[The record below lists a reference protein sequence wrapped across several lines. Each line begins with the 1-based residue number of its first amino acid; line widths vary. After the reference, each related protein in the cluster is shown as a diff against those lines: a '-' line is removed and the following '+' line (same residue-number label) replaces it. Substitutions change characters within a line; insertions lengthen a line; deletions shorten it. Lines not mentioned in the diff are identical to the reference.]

1 MTLNFCKTYGWLLLV
16 GLLSSPQHLFGQND
30 GGGTDTTQTS
40 GSISLPEP
48 SNFQREIIYDPIS
61 GNYLVYKRIGDL
73 LLPIPEVWTTDQ
85 YRQWMYDQAENDY
98 FNAKS
103 SAFNASGDDPRD
115 NAGLIPQIQ
124 TGNEALGQVFGS
136 DLVEIR
142 PQGMAEIRFGGKYQ
156 YVENPGI
163 PVRNQKTFAFD
174 FGQRIQ
180 MNVKGKIGDRLE
192 LGINYDTEATFAF
205 DNKMKL
211 DFEGEE
217 DDIVKRL
224 EMGNINLPLNS
235 SLITGAQSLF
245 GLKGQFQFG
254 NTMVTTVFSEQRS
267 QSESINV
274 QGGGTTTEFMIQ
286 GDQYEA
292 NRHYFLSQ
300 FFRDHYEEYLENMPL
315 ITSPVQ
321 ITKVEVWVTNE
332 RSSTENLRN
341 IVAFMDLG
349 ADKRYAYRND
359 TLNLPGIS
367 IFPGSNTN
375 IEGFPNNA
383 NNQLDPLALGNNI
396 PGVRDIALANQDLS
410 SAGFLEAK
418 EYVELANA
426 RKLEPNQYNV
436 HPQLGYLTLNQSL
449 NQDEVL
455 AVAFQYTAAGRT
467 YQVGE
472 FSNDGVTPP
481 KTLILKLLKSTVL
494 DVRMPTWDLM
504 MKNIYALNA
513 YQLDREDFYMDIL
526 YMNDE
531 TGVPIPFLPDGNLSD
546 TLLIGVMELDKL
558 NTNNDPYP
566 DGIFDFVQGVTIDK
580 QRGKVIFPV
589 VEPFGSNL
597 ERKLDTEQARNKYVY
612 SALYDSTRFRA
623 QEQTQKNKFILRGQ
637 YKSASGSE
645 ISLGAFNIPQGS
657 VTVTAGGRTLV
668 ENQDYTVDYS
678 LGRVRIINEGV
689 LNSGSPIKVGFE
701 NNTMFNV
708 QTKTFYGT
716 TIDHKVNDKLNIGG
730 TWLHLTE
737 RPLTQKVNIGD
748 EPISNT
754 IWGMNTNYNSEA
766 PYLTRFVDA
775 LPFIETKEKSQLQFR
790 GEFAH
795 LIPGSP
801 RGIRI
806 TGAETT
812 YLDDFESSQT
822 TIDLRSLNAWNLAST
837 PGKQADLFPESE
849 LNNDLSYGYNRA
861 KLAWYIIDPSL
872 YTGGSSV
879 PDNIRND
886 PEITSDQRMREVLVK
901 EVFPNYSL
909 STNEA
914 RNLAMFDLA
923 YYPNERGP
931 YNYEVEGQSGIS
943 AGMDA
948 NGFLNDP
955 ASRWGG
961 IMRPLQINNFEEQ
974 NIEFIQFWVM
984 DPFYDNPNAP
994 DGGDIYFNL
1003 GSVSEDI
1010 LKDGRQ
1016 SFENGIP
1023 ADGDKSGMDSTQWG
1037 LLSEIQPI
1045 TEFFD
1050 NASGAREAQDVG
1062 FDALDD
1068 SEERA
1073 WAPIGTGN
1081 YLQRIADVY
1090 GTTSNAY
1097 VRAYPD
1103 PSADNFVFYRGDSLD
1118 NAEADIMKRYKNF
1131 NGVQGNSA
1139 TETINGAPASATNVP
1154 DKEDANRDQTLSKTE
1169 SYFQYRISM
1178 RPEDLEVGKNN
1189 VADIF
1194 ETQSHDLPNGMSR
1207 PTRWIQFKIPVFQP
1221 EKKVGGIQDFRSIRF
1236 LRMFL
1241 TEFEDPLVMRFAK
1254 LELVRGEWRRFPFNL
1269 DDVRENVP
1277 VDEDDETNFN
1287 VNAVNLEEN
1296 GGRVPIPYVLP
1307 PDIERQLVYGGTQI
1321 IQQNEQ
1327 SMSLEICG
1335 LEDGDARAVFR
1346 NFNFDMRMYKRLR
1359 MFVHAEAA
1367 GDFEDLNDGDLSIFV
1382 RLGSD
1387 YNGNFY
1393 EYEVPLKVTP
1403 WGELLP
1409 EDIWPQDNNIDVSF
1423 EDLKTL
1429 KLTRNT
1435 AMETDPTLSLSNK
1448 YTVTTPDGK
1457 RLSVVG
1463 SPNLGNIR
1471 TLLIG
1476 VRNPKK
1482 RTATDGDD
1490 GLAKCA
1496 EIWVNELRL
1505 SDFDN
1510 RGGWAATATASAKLA
1525 DFANVNLTGMYS
1537 TIGFGSIDQTV
1548 NERNKFSERSYGVQT
1563 NVNLD
1568 KVLPQEAGV
1577 KVPMFFSFS
1586 ESFKSPQFNPL
1597 DPDIEFKSALA
1608 NVSSQED
1615 RDSIRF
1621 AGQEYNMRKS
1631 LNFTNVRKEKGSGG
1645 GAAPGP
1651 RGPGP
1656 QVMGGPKGLG
1666 GKEEGPAGGKE
1677 GGLKIN
1683 WANSPFAIS
1692 NFNTS
1697 YAYTE
1702 SEKRTINIVQDQRFM
1717 HLASLNYSYQTRPQ
1731 NIAPFKNLVKNKQLG
1746 LIRDFNFYYLPS
1758 KVSMRTELRRQV
1770 NLLQMRNTFDP
1781 SIKLPVTY
1789 NKELTTK
1796 RMYDIAYDLSK
1807 GIKLDY
1813 NATAQSRVDEL
1824 PGNPKTQANRDT
1836 IAAGLASLGRPT
1848 QFHQTLNLNW
1858 QIPLNKLPFMDFTS
1872 TSLRYTANYDW
1883 TSNSTAALNPTS
1895 SPELYYGNRIQNSN
1909 SIQFNGNAN
1918 FVNFYNQVPFL
1929 RKANQGARPTPQS
1942 RRRGAPPKR
1951 AAPGK
1956 EGKGKDGEEEEKEKK
1971 DSKILLGT
1979 ARVAMMVRS
1988 ASLTYSQTNG
1998 TLLPGIVTNPVSFG
2012 MDPSSLFA
2020 PGVDFVFGAQSA
2032 VAERAAENNWL
2043 TKNPKQPNQFQKT
2056 FSENLNF
2063 RAVVEPWQD
2072 IRLQITAT
2080 RVAGLNSS
2088 SIYRFHDPLQ
2098 DTTLGLSEGYY
2109 HFNPMDMGNYSVS
2122 FLSIGSAFEP
2132 LDSSSYSQVYETFL
2146 NHRNVVSERLAIARQ
2161 QTDPAYVPSFIS
2173 GAQDTT
2179 GTREGYDGY
2188 SYNSAD
2194 VLIPAFLAAYSGRDP
2209 NTVEI
2214 NGRPKMPMPNWTLNF
2229 NGLMNIPWFK
2239 KNFQSFTLTHTYKS
2253 LYTMNSYQSNMLLQ
2267 QRIQNGEPPN
2277 NIRNTNGDF
2286 LPDYQISQISIAENF
2301 GPFVGINM
2309 RMKNQASLRLD
2320 IKRNRQLNLSLVN
2333 NQMTDTKGY
2342 EFVLGTGYIIK
2353 DVSFN
2358 VVTDGRPQKITSNLD
2373 LKLDFS
2379 LRDNQTVIRRIQEG
2393 LDQVTAGQRIWSLK
2407 ASADY
2412 MLSSK
2417 LTARLY
2423 YDQTVS
2429 KFKTSN
2435 AFPTLNTNAGI
2446 AFRFNL
2452 GQ

>member
-1 MTLNFCKTYGWLLLV
+1 MPRNWKKYISRTVLALLFIPVMSYGQE
-16 GLLSSPQHLFGQND
+16 SS
-30 GGGTDTTQTS
+30 DTTGT
-40 GSISLPEP
+40 GGVTVSLPEP
-48 SNFQREIIYDPIS
+48 ANYAKEIIYDPTT
-61 GNYLVYKRIGDL
+61 GNYLVYKKIGDIR
-73 LLPIPEVWTTDQ
+73 LPIPEVWTVDQ
-85 YRQWMYDQAENDY
+85 YRQYMYDMAEQDY
-98 FNAKS
+98 MADKAALYNPT
-103 SAFNASGDDPRD
+103 GDNPRD
-115 NAGLIPQIQ
+115 GEGLVPQIQ
-124 TGNEALGQVFGS
+124 TGNEALGKVFGS

-142 PQGMAEIRFGGKYQ
+142 PQGMAEIRFGGRYQ

-192 LGINYDTEATFAF
+192 LGVNYDTEASFAF
-205 DNKMKL
+205 DNQMKL

-217 DDIVKRL
+217 DDIIKRL
-224 EMGNINLPLNS
+224 EMGNINMPLNS

-254 NTMVTTVFSEQRS
+254 NTTVTTVFSEQRS
-267 QSESINV
+267 QSQSINV
-274 QGGGTTTEFMIQ
+274 QGGGTTTEFYIQ

-292 NRHYFLSQ
+292 NRHYFLAQ
-300 FFRDHYEEYLENMPL
+300 FFREHYEEYLENMPL
-315 ITSPVQ
+315 VTSPVQ

-332 RSSTENLRN
+332 RSSTQNLRN

-349 ADKRYAYRND
+349 SDAKYAYRDPNS
-359 TLNLPGIS
+359 TLPGVS
-367 IFPGSNTN
+367 IFPGSNVN
-375 IEGFPNNA
+375 IEGYPNNA
-383 NNQLDPLALGNNI
+383 NNQLDPLALEANI
-396 PGVRDIALANQDLS
+396 PGVRDIATANQDLS
-410 SAGFLEAK
+410 TSGFLEAR

-426 RKLEPNQYNV
+426 RKLEQNQYKF
-436 HPQLGYLTLNQSL
+436 HPQLGYITLNQAL

-455 AVAFQYTAAGRT
+455 AVAFQYTAGGRT

-513 YQLDREDFYMDIL
+513 FQLDREDFYMDVL

-546 TLLIGVMELDKL
+546 TLLVGVMELDRL
-558 NTNNDPYP
+558 NNNNDPFP
-566 DGIFDFVQGVTIDK
+566 DGIFDFVPGVTIDQ
-580 QRGKVIFPV
+580 QRGRIIFPV
-589 VEPFGSNL
+589 IEPFGSNL
-597 ERKLDTEQARNKYVY
+597 EEKLDTEQARNKYVY
-612 SALYDSTRFRA
+612 NALYDSTRFRA

-645 ISLGAFNIPQGS
+645 ISLGAFNIPRGS
-657 VTVTAGGRTLV
+657 VTVTAGGRTLT

-689 LNSGSPIKVGFE
+689 MNSGSPIKVNFE
-701 NNTMFNV
+701 NNTLFNV

-716 TIDHKVNDKLNIGG
+716 NIDHKVNDHLNVGG

-754 IWGMNTNYNSEA
+754 IWGMNTNYSNEA
-766 PYLTRFVDA
+766 PYLTRLMDA

-806 TGAETT
+806 TGSETT

-837 PGKQADLFPESE
+837 PGNQDDLFPESA
-849 LNNDLSYGYNRA
+849 LNNDLAYGYNRA

-872 YTGGSSV
+872 YTGGSAV

-909 STNEA
+909 AQNEA

-923 YYPNERGP
+923 YYPSEPGP
-931 YNYEVEGQSGIS
+931 YNFDVEGEPGIS
-943 AGMDA
+943 AGLTADGSLA
-948 NGFLNDP
+948 DP
-955 ASRWGG
+955 SSRWAG

-984 DPFYDNPNAP
+984 DPFYENDNAP
-994 DGGDIYFNL
+994 DGGDLYFNL

-1023 ADGDKSGMDSTQWG
+1023 ANGDKSQMDSTRWG
-1037 LLSEIQPI
+1037 YLSEIQPI

-1050 NASGAREAQDVG
+1050 NAAGARDAQDVG
-1062 FDALDD
+1062 FDALLD
-1068 SEERA
+1068 SEERT
-1073 WAPIGTGN
+1073 WAPSGSSS
-1081 YLQRIADVY
+1081 YLNRI
-1090 GTTSNAY
+1090 SNAY
-1097 VRAYPD
+1097 GTGSVAYQSAYPD
-1103 PSADNFVFYRGDSLD
+1103 PSRDNFHFYRSDSLD
-1118 NAEADIMKRYKNF
+1118 AESADIMERYKAF
-1131 NGVQGNSA
+1131 NGTQGNSA
-1139 TETINGAPASATNVP
+1139 TLTVNGAPASATNVP

-1169 SYFQYRISM
+1169 SYFQYRVSM
-1178 RPEDLEVGKNN
+1178 RPEDLVVGQNYIT
-1189 VADIF
+1189 DIY
-1194 ETQSHDLPNGMSR
+1194 ETNSHDLPNGLSR
-1207 PTRWIQFKIPVFQP
+1207 PTRWVQFKIPVFEP
-1221 EKKVGGIQDFRSIRF
+1221 EKKVGGITDFRSIRF
-1236 LRMFL
+1236 LRMFVRD
-1241 TEFEDPLVMRFAK
+1241 FEDPIVMRFARF
-1254 LELVRGEWRRFPFNL
+1254 ELVRGEWRRFPFSL
-1269 DDVRENVP
+1269 DDIRDNVP
-1277 VDEDDETNFN
+1277 IDEDDETSFN

-1296 GGRVPIPYVLP
+1296 GGRTPIPYVLP

-1327 SMSLEICG
+1327 SMSLEICDIQ
-1335 LEDGDARAVFR
+1335 DGDARAVFR

-1367 GDFEDLNDGDLSIFV
+1367 GEIEDLNDGDLSIFV

-1387 YNGNFY
+1387 YNGNYY

-1403 WGELLP
+1403 WGALLP
-1409 EDIWPQDNNIDVSF
+1409 EDIWPNDNNIDVVF

-1429 KLTRNT
+1429 KLTRNA
-1435 AMETDPTLSLSNK
+1435 AMESDPTLSLVNK
-1448 YTVTTPDGK
+1448 YTVTTPEGHK
-1457 RLSVVG
+1457 LSVVG
-1463 SPNLGNIR
+1463 APNLGNIR
-1471 TLLIG
+1471 TLLVG

-1482 RTATDGDD
+1482 RTASDGDD

-1525 DFANVNLTGMYS
+1525 DVANVNLTGTMS

-1548 NERNKFSERSYGVQT
+1548 NERNKFAERSYGVQT

-1568 KVLPQEAGV
+1568 KFLPQEAGI
-1577 KVPMFFSFS
+1577 KFPMFFSFN
-1586 ESFKSPQFNPL
+1586 ESFKNPQFNPL
-1597 DPDIEFKSALA
+1597 DPDINFKESLA
-1608 NVSSQED
+1608 AVDTQEE
-1615 RDSIRF
+1615 RDSLRF
-1621 AGQEYNMRKS
+1621 AGQEYQMRKS
-1631 LNFTNVRKEKGSGG
+1631 INFTNVRKEKSAGGPRPAAPKSPPKGG
-1645 GAAPGP
+1645 G
-1651 RGPGP
+1651 
-1656 QVMGGPKGLG
+1656 K
-1666 GKEEGPAGGKE
+1666 KE
-1677 GGLKIN
+1677 GGPTKAKGIN

-1697 YAYTE
+1697 YAFTE
-1702 SEKRTINIVQDQRFM
+1702 SDRRNINIVQDHRIM
-1717 HLASLNYSYQTRPQ
+1717 HTASVNYNYQTRPK
-1731 NIAPFKNLVKNKQLG
+1731 NIAPFKNKIQSKQLA

-1758 KVSMRTELRRQV
+1758 KVSMRTELRRQ
-1770 NLLQMRNTFDP
+1770 LATMQMRNTFDP
-1781 SIKLPVTY
+1781 SIALPVTY
-1789 NKELTTK
+1789 NKALTSK
-1796 RMYDIAYDLSK
+1796 RMYDVAYDLSK
-1807 GIKLDY
+1807 GLKLDY
-1813 NATAQSRVDEL
+1813 NATAQSRVDEM
-1824 PGNPKTQANRDT
+1824 PGDPKTQANRDT
-1836 IAAGLASLGRPT
+1836 IIAGLSSLGRPT
-1848 QFHQTLNLNW
+1848 QFHQTLNVNW
-1858 QIPLNKLPFMDFTS
+1858 QIPVSKLPFMDWTS
-1872 TSLRYTANYDW
+1872 ASVRYSGNYDW
-1883 TSNSTAALNPTS
+1883 QTNSTAALNPKAK
-1895 SPELYYGNRIQNSN
+1895 PELYFGNRAQNSN
-1909 SIQFNGNAN
+1909 NIQFSANAN
-1918 FVNFYNQVPFL
+1918 FINFYNQVPFL
-1929 RKANQGARPTPQS
+1929 RKANQGGRPQPVA
-1942 RRRGAPPKR
+1942 RRGAPQRRGAPK
-1951 AAPGK
+1951 K
-1956 EGKGKDGEEEEKEKK
+1956 EGKEEEKEKEKK
-1971 DSKILLGT
+1971 DSKILLGA
-1979 ARVAMMVRS
+1979 ARIAMMVRS
-1988 ASLTYSQTNG
+1988 ASLTYAQTNG
-1998 TLLPGIVTNPVSFG
+1998 TLLPGLITNPTYFG
-2012 MDPSSLFA
+2012 MDPSALMS
-2020 PGVDFVFGAQSA
+2020 PGLDFVFGRQSDIKA
-2032 VAERAAENNWL
+2032 LAAANGWL
-2043 TKNPKQPNQFQKT
+2043 TENTKQPNQFQKT
-2056 FSENLNF
+2056 FTENLNF
-2063 RAVVEPWQD
+2063 RATVEPWQD
-2072 IRLQITAT
+2072 FRIQITASK
-2080 RVAGLNSS
+2080 VAGLNSS
-2088 SIYRFHDPLQ
+2088 SIFRYHDPLI
-2098 DTTLGLSEGYY
+2098 DTTLGLPAGFYN
-2109 HFNPMDMGNYSVS
+2109 FNPMDNGNYSIS

-2132 LDSSSYSQVYETFL
+2132 IDSSNSPVYDLFLANRNTISQ
-2146 NHRNVVSERLAIARQ
+2146 RLRDNKAAN
-2161 QTDPAYVPSFIS
+2161 DPTYVGNFITAADDS
-2173 GAQDTT
+2173 T

-2188 SYNSAD
+2188 SYNSAE
-2194 VLIPAFLAAYSGRDP
+2194 VLVPAFLAAYGGMDP
-2209 NTVEI
+2209 SEVVM
-2214 NGRPKMPMPNWTLNF
+2214 NGRPDLPMPNWNVNF
-2229 NGLMNIPWFK
+2229 NGLMKIPWFK
-2239 KNFQSFTLTHTYKS
+2239 KNFQTFTLTHTYKS
-2253 LYTMNSYQSNMLLQ
+2253 MYTMNSYQSNMLLQ

-2286 LPDYQISQISIAENF
+2286 LPLEQISQVSIAENF
-2301 GPFVGINM
+2301 GPFVGLNM
-2309 RMKNQASLRLD
+2309 RLKNQASLRLD

-2333 NQMTDTKGY
+2333 NQLSDTRGM
-2342 EFVLGTGYIIK
+2342 EVVVGTGYIIK

-2358 VVTDGRPQKITSNLD
+2358 IVSDGRPQKITSNLD

-2393 LDQVTAGQRIWSLK
+2393 VDQVTAGQRIWSVK

-2452 GQ
+2452 AQ

>member
-1 MTLNFCKTYGWLLLV
+1 MLKSTSKYVIVLIAALV
-16 GLLSSPQHLFGQND
+16 LFSSSVFAQDASDQD
-30 GGGTDTTQTS
+30 TSSTGGTLTFPD
-40 GSISLPEP
+40 P
-48 SNFQREIIYDPIS
+48 SNYSLEVIFDPIS
-61 GNYLVYKRIGDL
+61 GNYLVYKKIGDV

-85 YRQWMYDQAENDY
+85 YRQYMYDQAESDY
-98 FNAKS
+98 FGSKS
-103 SAFNASGDDPRD
+103 ALLNASGDNPRD
-115 NAGLIPQIQ
+115 DAGLVPQLQ
-124 TGNEALGQVFGS
+124 TGNEALGRVFGS

-142 PQGMAEIRFGGKYQ
+142 PQGMAEIRFGGRYQ

-180 MNVKGKIGDRLE
+180 MNVKGTIGDRLD
-192 LGINYDTEATFAF
+192 LGINYDTEASFAF
-205 DNKMKL
+205 DNQMKL
-211 DFEGEE
+211 DFDGEE

-224 EMGNINLPLNS
+224 EMGNINMPVNS

-267 QSESINV
+267 QSQSINV
-274 QGGGTTTEFMIQ
+274 QGGGTTTEFRIQ

-300 FFRDHYEEYLENMPL
+300 FFRDHYAEYLENLPL

-321 ITKVEVWVTNE
+321 ISKVEVWVTNE
-332 RSSTENLRN
+332 RSATQNLRN

-349 ADKRYAYRND
+349 ADEEYAYRNS
-359 TLNLPGIS
+359 TASLSGTP
-367 IFPGSNTN
+367 IFPGSNSN
-375 IEGFPNNA
+375 IAGFPNNA
-383 NNQLDPLALGNNI
+383 NNQLDPLALALSI
-396 PGVRDIALANQDLS
+396 PGVRDISTANQDLS
-410 SAGFLEAK
+410 TSGFLEAR

-426 RKLEPNQYNV
+426 RKLEQNQFSV
-436 HPQLGYLTLNQSL
+436 HPQLGYITLNQSL

-455 AVAFQYTAAGRT
+455 AVAFQYTAGRRT

-504 MKNIYALNA
+504 MKNIYSLNA
-513 YQLDREDFYMDIL
+513 FQLDKEDFYLDIL

-546 TLLIGVMELDKL
+546 TLLIGVMELDRL
-558 NTNNDPYP
+558 NNNNDPYP

-580 QRGKVIFPV
+580 QRGRIMFPV
-589 VEPFGSNL
+589 VEPFGANL
-597 ERKLDTEQARNKYVY
+597 YDKLDTEKTREKYVY
-612 SALYDSTRFRA
+612 QALYDSTRFRA
-623 QEQTQKNKFILRGQ
+623 QEQTQLNKYILRGQ

-645 ISLGAFNIPQGS
+645 ISLGAFNIPKGS
-657 VTVTAGGRTLV
+657 VSVTAGGRTLV

-689 LNSGSPIKVGFE
+689 MSAGSPIKVNFE
-701 NNTMFNV
+701 NNTLFNV

-716 TIDHKVNDKLNIGG
+716 TIDHKVNDNLNIGG

-754 IWGMNTNYNSEA
+754 IWGMNTNYNAEA
-766 PYLTRFVDA
+766 PYLTRLMDA
-775 LPFIETKEKSQLQFR
+775 LPFVETKEKSQLQFK
-790 GEFAH
+790 GEFAN

-801 RGIRI
+801 KGIKI

-822 TIDLRSLNAWNLAST
+822 TIDLRSLNSWNLAST
-837 PGKQADLFPESE
+837 PGNQASMFPEST
-849 LNNDLSYGYNRA
+849 LNNDLAYGYNRA
-861 KLAWYIIDPSL
+861 KLAWYIVDPSL
-872 YTGGSSV
+872 FTGGSSV

-886 PEITSDQRMREVLVK
+886 PEITSDQRMREVLIK

-909 STNEA
+909 QQNEA

-931 YNYEVEGQSGIS
+931 YNFDVEGEPGIS
-943 AGMDA
+943 SGMNA
-948 NGFLNDP
+948 NGLLEDP
-955 ASRWGG
+955 GSRWAG

-984 DPFYDNPNAP
+984 DPFYDNPDAP
-994 DGGDIYFNL
+994 DGGDVYFNL
-1003 GSVSEDI
+1003 GSVSEDV

-1023 ADGDKSGMDSTQWG
+1023 ATGDKSTMDTTSWG
-1037 LLSEIQPI
+1037 YLSEIQPI

-1050 NASGAREAQDVG
+1050 NASGAREYQDVG
-1062 FDALDD
+1062 FDALNDY
-1068 SEERA
+1068 EERVWNPSGGA
-1073 WAPIGTGN
+1073 N
-1081 YLQRIADVY
+1081 YLTRISSAL
-1090 GTTSNAY
+1090 GSGSNAY
-1097 VRAYPD
+1097 QNVFND
-1103 PSADNFVFYRGDSLD
+1103 PSGDNFVFYRGDSLD
-1118 NAEADIMKRYKNF
+1118 NQGADIMERYKNF
-1131 NGVQGNSA
+1131 NGIQGNSS
-1139 TETINGAPASATNVP
+1139 TITINGSPASATNIP

-1169 SYFQYRISM
+1169 SYFQYRVSM
-1178 RPEDLEVGKNN
+1178 RPEDLEVGRNF
-1189 VADIF
+1189 VTDIY

-1207 PTRWIQFKIPVFQP
+1207 PTRWIQFKIPVFEPQ
-1221 EKKVGGIQDFRSIRF
+1221 KKVGGITDFRSIRF

-1241 TEFEDPLVMRFAK
+1241 TEFDDPIVMRFAR
-1254 LELVRGEWRRFPFNL
+1254 LELVRGEWRRFPFSL
-1269 DDVRENVP
+1269 DDLRENVP
-1277 VDEDDETNFN
+1277 IDENDNTSFN

-1296 GGRVPIPYVLP
+1296 GGKTPIPYVLP
-1307 PDIERQLVYGGTQI
+1307 PDIQRQLVYGGTQI
-1321 IQQNEQ
+1321 VQQNEQ

-1335 LEDGDARAVFR
+1335 LRDGDARAVFR

-1359 MFVHAEAA
+1359 MFVHAEAS
-1367 GDFEDLNDGDLSIFV
+1367 GDFEDLEDGDLSIFV

-1387 YNGNFY
+1387 YNGNYY

-1409 EDIWPQDNNIDVSF
+1409 EDIWPEDNNIDVAF

-1429 KLTRNT
+1429 KLTRNA
-1435 AMETDPTLSLSNK
+1435 AMETDPTLSLVNK
-1448 YTVTTPDGK
+1448 YTITTPEGR

-1471 TLLIG
+1471 TLLVG

-1482 RTATDGDD
+1482 RSAVDNDD
-1490 GLAKCA
+1490 GQAKCA

-1510 RGGWAATATASAKLA
+1510 TGGWAATATASAKLA
-1525 DFANVNLTGMYS
+1525 DVANVNLTGMLS

-1548 NERNKFSERSYGVQT
+1548 NERNKYSERSYGIQS
-1563 NVNLD
+1563 NINLD
-1568 KVLPQEAGV
+1568 KLLPQEAGI
-1577 KVPMFFSFS
+1577 KFPMFFSFN

-1597 DPDIEFKSALA
+1597 DPDIEFKQALLA
-1608 NVSSQED
+1608 ADTDKE
-1615 RDSIRF
+1615 RDSLRY
-1621 AGQEYNMRKS
+1621 AGQEYLKLKS
-1631 LNFTNVRKEKGSGG
+1631 INFTNVRKEKST
-1645 GAAPGP
+1645 GARGAPRMP
-1651 RGPGP
+1651 NEPP
-1656 QVMGGPKGLG
+1656 NPKSEGASAKKPT
-1666 GKEEGPAGGKE
+1666 KERSFDWG
-1677 GGLKIN
+1677 
-1683 WANSPFAIS
+1683 NSPLAIS

-1697 YAYTE
+1697 YAFTE
-1702 SEKRTINIVQDQRFM
+1702 SDRRNINIVQDHRVM
-1717 HLASLNYSYQTRPQ
+1717 HTASINYSYQTKPQ
-1731 NIAPFKNLVKNKQLG
+1731 NIAPFKNKIKSKQLS

-1758 KVSMRTELRRQV
+1758 KVSMRTELKRQ
-1770 NLLQMRNTFDP
+1770 LSTMQMRNTFDP
-1781 SIKLPVTY
+1781 AIALPLTF
-1789 NKELTTK
+1789 NKALTSK
-1796 RMYDIAYDLSK
+1796 RMYDVAYDLSK
-1807 GIKLDY
+1807 GLKLDY
-1813 NATAQSRVDEL
+1813 NATAQTRVDEL
-1824 PGNPKTQANRDT
+1824 PGDPKTQANRDT
-1836 IAAGLASLGRPT
+1836 IAAGLSTLGRPT
-1848 QFHQTLNLNW
+1848 QFHQTLNVNW
-1858 QIPLNKLPFMDFTS
+1858 QIPISKLPFMDFTS
-1872 TSLRYTANYDW
+1872 ASVRYTGNYDW
-1883 TSNSTAALNPTS
+1883 TTNSTTALSPKSN
-1895 SPELYYGNRIQNSN
+1895 PELYYGSRAQNSN
-1909 SIQFNGNAN
+1909 NIQFTGNAN
-1918 FVNFYNQVPFL
+1918 FVNLYNQVPFL
-1929 RKANQGARPTPQS
+1929 QKANQGGRAKTVS
-1942 RRRGAPPKR
+1942 RRGAPQR
-1951 AAPGK
+1951 RGASAK
-1956 EGKGKDGEEEEKEKK
+1956 EGKQGKEEKEKK
-1971 DSKILLGT
+1971 EKKEPSKILLGA
-1979 ARVAMMVRS
+1979 ARLTMLVRS

-1998 TLLPGIVTNPVSFG
+1998 TLLPGIITNPTYLG
-2012 MDPSSLFA
+2012 LDPSALMA
-2020 PGVDFVFGAQSA
+2020 PGLDFVFGAQSDIA
-2032 VAERAAENNWL
+2032 VRASDNGWL
-2043 TKNPKQPNQFQKT
+2043 TQNTKQPNQFQKT
-2056 FSENLNF
+2056 FTENLNF

-2080 RVAGLNSS
+2080 KVSGLNSS
-2088 SIYRFHDPLQ
+2088 SLYRYHDPLV
-2098 DTTLGLSEGYY
+2098 DTTLALSEGYY
-2109 HFNPMDMGNYSVS
+2109 HFNPMETGNYSIS
-2122 FLSIGSAFEP
+2122 FLSIRSAFEKVDSTNSP
-2132 LDSSSYSQVYETFL
+2132 VYNTFLAHRAVVSDRLAQSRANADPTYSPILITGALDS
-2146 NHRNVVSERLAIARQ
+2146 
-2161 QTDPAYVPSFIS
+2161 
-2173 GAQDTT
+2173 T

-2188 SYNSAD
+2188 SYNSSD
-2194 VLIPAFLAAYSGRDP
+2194 VLIPAFLAAYSGKDP
-2209 NTVEI
+2209 SEVEL
-2214 NGRPKMPMPNWTLNF
+2214 NGRPILPMPNWNLNF
-2229 NGLMNIPWFK
+2229 NGLMRIPWFK

-2253 LYTMNSYQSNMLLQ
+2253 LYTMSSYQSNMLLQ
-2267 QRIQNGEPPN
+2267 QRIQNGEPVN

-2286 LPDYQISQISIAENF
+2286 LPEYQISQISVSENF
-2301 GPFVGINM
+2301 GPFVGVNL
-2309 RMKNQASLRLD
+2309 RLKNQASLRFD

-2333 NQMTDTKGY
+2333 NQMTDTKGL
-2342 EFVLGTGYIIK
+2342 EVVVGTGYIIK

-2358 VVTDGRPQKITSNLD
+2358 IISDGRPQKITSNLD

-2429 KFKTSN
+2429 SFKTSN
-2435 AFPTLNTNAGI
+2435 AFPTLNTNGGI

-2452 GQ
+2452 AQ

>member
-1 MTLNFCKTYGWLLLV
+1 MPRNWKKYISRTVLALLFIPV
-16 GLLSSPQHLFGQND
+16 MSYAQESS
-30 GGGTDTTQTS
+30 DTTGT
-40 GSISLPEP
+40 GGVAVSLPEP
-48 SNFQREIIYDPIS
+48 SNYAKEIIYDPTT
-61 GNYLVYKRIGDL
+61 GNYLVYKKIGDIR
-73 LLPIPEVWTTDQ
+73 LPIPEVWTVDQ
-85 YRQWMYDQAENDY
+85 YRQYMYDMAEQDY
-98 FNAKS
+98 MADKAALYNPT
-103 SAFNASGDDPRD
+103 GDNPRD
-115 NAGLIPQIQ
+115 GEGLVPQIQ
-124 TGNEALGQVFGS
+124 TGNEALGKVFGS

-142 PQGMAEIRFGGKYQ
+142 PQGMAEIRFGGRYQ

-192 LGINYDTEATFAF
+192 LGVNYDTEASFAF
-205 DNKMKL
+205 DNQMKL

-217 DDIVKRL
+217 DDIIKRL
-224 EMGNINLPLNS
+224 EMGNINMPLNS

-254 NTMVTTVFSEQRS
+254 NTTVTTVFSEQRS
-267 QSESINV
+267 QSQSINV
-274 QGGGTTTEFMIQ
+274 QGGGTTTEFYIQ

-292 NRHYFLSQ
+292 NRHYFLAQ
-300 FFRDHYEEYLENMPL
+300 FFREHYEEYLENMPL
-315 ITSPVQ
+315 VTSPVQ

-332 RSSTENLRN
+332 RSSTQNLRN

-349 ADKRYAYRND
+349 SDAKYAYRDPNS
-359 TLNLPGIS
+359 TLPGVS
-367 IFPGSNTN
+367 IFPGSNVN
-375 IEGFPNNA
+375 IEGYPNNA
-383 NNQLDPLALGNNI
+383 NNQLDPLALEANI
-396 PGVRDIALANQDLS
+396 PGVRDIATANQDLS
-410 SAGFLEAK
+410 TSGFLEAR

-426 RKLEPNQYNV
+426 RKLEQNQYKF
-436 HPQLGYLTLNQSL
+436 HPQLGYITLNQAL

-455 AVAFQYTAAGRT
+455 AVAFQYTAGGRT

-513 YQLDREDFYMDIL
+513 FQLDREDFYMDVL

-546 TLLIGVMELDKL
+546 TLLVGVMELDRL
-558 NTNNDPYP
+558 NNNNDPFP
-566 DGIFDFVQGVTIDK
+566 DGIFDFVPGVTIDQ
-580 QRGKVIFPV
+580 QRGRIIFPV
-589 VEPFGSNL
+589 IEPFGSNL
-597 ERKLDTEQARNKYVY
+597 EEKLDTEQARNKYVY
-612 SALYDSTRFRA
+612 NALYDSTRFRA

-645 ISLGAFNIPQGS
+645 ISLGAFNIPRGS
-657 VTVTAGGRTLV
+657 VTVTAGGRTLT

-689 LNSGSPIKVGFE
+689 MNSGSPIKVNFE
-701 NNTMFNV
+701 NNTLFNV

-716 TIDHKVNDKLNIGG
+716 NIDHKVNDHLNVGG

-754 IWGMNTNYNSEA
+754 IWGMNTNYSNEA
-766 PYLTRFVDA
+766 PYLTRLMDA

-806 TGAETT
+806 TGSETT

-837 PGKQADLFPESE
+837 PGNQDDLFPESA
-849 LNNDLSYGYNRA
+849 LNNDLAYGYNRA

-872 YTGGSSV
+872 YTGGSAV

-909 STNEA
+909 AQNEA

-923 YYPNERGP
+923 YYPSEPGP
-931 YNYEVEGQSGIS
+931 YNFDVEGEPGIS
-943 AGMDA
+943 AGLSADGELA
-948 NGFLNDP
+948 DP
-955 ASRWGG
+955 SSRWAG

-984 DPFYDNPNAP
+984 DPFYENDNAP
-994 DGGDIYFNL
+994 DGGDLYFNL

-1023 ADGDKSGMDSTQWG
+1023 ANGDKSQMDSTRWG
-1037 LLSEIQPI
+1037 YLSEIQPI

-1050 NASGAREAQDVG
+1050 NAAGARDAQDVG
-1062 FDALDD
+1062 FDALLD
-1068 SEERA
+1068 SEERT
-1073 WAPIGTGN
+1073 WAPSGSSS
-1081 YLQRIADVY
+1081 YLNRI
-1090 GTTSNAY
+1090 SNAY
-1097 VRAYPD
+1097 GTGSVAYQSAYPD
-1103 PSADNFVFYRGDSLD
+1103 PSRDNFHFYRSDSLD
-1118 NAEADIMKRYKNF
+1118 VESADIMERYKAF
-1131 NGVQGNSA
+1131 NGTQGNSA
-1139 TETINGAPASATNVP
+1139 TLTVNGAPASATNVP

-1169 SYFQYRISM
+1169 SYFQYRVSM
-1178 RPEDLEVGKNN
+1178 RPEDLVVGQNYIT
-1189 VADIF
+1189 DIY
-1194 ETQSHDLPNGMSR
+1194 ETNSHDLPNGLSR
-1207 PTRWIQFKIPVFQP
+1207 PTRWVQFKIPVFEP
-1221 EKKVGGIQDFRSIRF
+1221 EKKVGGITDFRSIRF
-1236 LRMFL
+1236 LRMFVRD
-1241 TEFEDPLVMRFAK
+1241 FEDPIVMRFARF
-1254 LELVRGEWRRFPFNL
+1254 ELVRGEWRRFPFSL
-1269 DDVRENVP
+1269 DDIRDNVP
-1277 VDEDDETNFN
+1277 IDEDDETSFN

-1296 GGRVPIPYVLP
+1296 GGRTPIPYVLP

-1327 SMSLEICG
+1327 SMSLEICDIQ
-1335 LEDGDARAVFR
+1335 DGDARAVFR

-1367 GDFEDLNDGDLSIFV
+1367 GEIEDLNDGDLSIFV

-1387 YNGNFY
+1387 YNGNYY

-1403 WGELLP
+1403 WGALLP
-1409 EDIWPQDNNIDVSF
+1409 EDIWPNDNNIDVVF

-1429 KLTRNT
+1429 KLTRNA
-1435 AMETDPTLSLSNK
+1435 AMESDPTLSLVNK
-1448 YTVTTPDGK
+1448 YTVTTPEGHK
-1457 RLSVVG
+1457 LSVVG
-1463 SPNLGNIR
+1463 APNLGNIR
-1471 TLLIG
+1471 TLLVG

-1482 RTATDGDD
+1482 RTASDGDD

-1525 DFANVNLTGMYS
+1525 DVANVNLTGTMS

-1548 NERNKFSERSYGVQT
+1548 NERNKFAERSYGVQT

-1568 KVLPQEAGV
+1568 KFLPQEAGI
-1577 KVPMFFSFS
+1577 KFPMFFSFN
-1586 ESFKSPQFNPL
+1586 ESFKNPQFNPL
-1597 DPDIEFKSALA
+1597 DPDINFKESLA
-1608 NVSSQED
+1608 AVDTQEE
-1615 RDSIRF
+1615 RDSLRF
-1621 AGQEYNMRKS
+1621 AGQEYQMRKS
-1631 LNFTNVRKEKGSGG
+1631 INFTNVRKEKSAGG
-1645 GAAPGP
+1645 PRPAAPKSPPKG
-1651 RGPGP
+1651 GDKE
-1656 QVMGGPKGLG
+1656 QGGPTKAKG
-1666 GKEEGPAGGKE
+1666 
-1677 GGLKIN
+1677 IN

-1697 YAYTE
+1697 YAFTE
-1702 SEKRTINIVQDQRFM
+1702 SDRRNINIVQDHRIV
-1717 HLASLNYSYQTRPQ
+1717 HTASVNYNYQTRPK
-1731 NIAPFKNLVKNKQLG
+1731 NIAPFKNKIQSKQLA

-1758 KVSMRTELRRQV
+1758 KVSMRTELRRQ
-1770 NLLQMRNTFDP
+1770 LATMQMRNTFDP
-1781 SIKLPVTY
+1781 SIALPVTY
-1789 NKELTTK
+1789 NKALTSK
-1796 RMYDIAYDLSK
+1796 RMYDVAYDLSK
-1807 GIKLDY
+1807 GLKLDY
-1813 NATAQSRVDEL
+1813 NATAQSRVDEM
-1824 PGNPKTQANRDT
+1824 PGDPKTQANRDT
-1836 IAAGLASLGRPT
+1836 IIAGLSSLGRPT
-1848 QFHQTLNLNW
+1848 QFHQTLNVNW
-1858 QIPLNKLPFMDFTS
+1858 QIPVSKLPFMDWTS
-1872 TSLRYTANYDW
+1872 ASVRYSGNYDW
-1883 TSNSTAALNPTS
+1883 QTNSTAALNPKAK
-1895 SPELYYGNRIQNSN
+1895 PELYFGNRAQNSN
-1909 SIQFNGNAN
+1909 NIQFSANAN
-1918 FVNFYNQVPFL
+1918 FINFYNQVPFL
-1929 RKANQGARPTPQS
+1929 RKANQGGRPQPVA
-1942 RRRGAPPKR
+1942 RRGAPQRRGAPK
-1951 AAPGK
+1951 K
-1956 EGKGKDGEEEEKEKK
+1956 EGKEEEKEKEKK
-1971 DSKILLGT
+1971 DSKILLGA

-1988 ASLTYSQTNG
+1988 ASLTYAQTNG
-1998 TLLPGIVTNPVSFG
+1998 TLLPGLITNPTYFG
-2012 MDPSSLFA
+2012 MDPGALMS
-2020 PGVDFVFGAQSA
+2020 PGLDFVFGRQSDIKA
-2032 VAERAAENNWL
+2032 LAAANGWL
-2043 TKNPKQPNQFQKT
+2043 TENTKQPNQFQKT
-2056 FSENLNF
+2056 FTENLNF
-2063 RAVVEPWQD
+2063 RATVEPWQD
-2072 IRLQITAT
+2072 FRIQITASK
-2080 RVAGLNSS
+2080 VAGLNSS
-2088 SIYRFHDPLQ
+2088 SIFRYHDPLI
-2098 DTTLGLSEGYY
+2098 DTTLGLPAGFYN
-2109 HFNPMDMGNYSVS
+2109 FNPMDNGNYSIS

-2132 LDSSSYSQVYETFL
+2132 IDSSNSPVYDLFLANRNTISQ
-2146 NHRNVVSERLAIARQ
+2146 RLRDNKAAN
-2161 QTDPAYVPSFIS
+2161 DPTYVGNFITAADDS
-2173 GAQDTT
+2173 T

-2188 SYNSAD
+2188 SYNSAE
-2194 VLIPAFLAAYSGRDP
+2194 VLVPAFLAAYGGMDP
-2209 NTVEI
+2209 SEVVM
-2214 NGRPKMPMPNWTLNF
+2214 NGRPDLPMPNWNVNF
-2229 NGLMNIPWFK
+2229 NGLMKIPWFK
-2239 KNFQSFTLTHTYKS
+2239 KNFQTFTLTHTYKS
-2253 LYTMNSYQSNMLLQ
+2253 MYTMNSYQSNMLLQ

-2286 LPDYQISQISIAENF
+2286 LPLEQISQVSIAENF
-2301 GPFVGINM
+2301 GPFVGLNM
-2309 RMKNQASLRLD
+2309 RLKNQASLRLD

-2333 NQMTDTKGY
+2333 NQLSDTRGM
-2342 EFVLGTGYIIK
+2342 EVVVGTGYIIK

-2358 VVTDGRPQKITSNLD
+2358 IVSDGRPQKITSNLD

-2393 LDQVTAGQRIWSLK
+2393 VDQVTAGQRIWSVK

-2452 GQ
+2452 AQ

>member
-1 MTLNFCKTYGWLLLV
+1 MKRTLGKRLHFFCFAAALLWAV
-16 GLLSSPQHLFGQND
+16 PSFAQDTN
-30 GGGTDTTQTS
+30 DTTS
-40 GSISLPEP
+40 NGSTGSLSLPDP
-48 SNFQREIIYDPIS
+48 ANYQREIIYDPIT
-61 GNYLVYKRIGDL
+61 GNYLVYRRYGDVL
-73 LLPIPEVWTTDQ
+73 FMTPEVWTTDQ
-85 YRQWMYDQAENDY
+85 YRQYIYSQSEQDY
-98 FNAKS
+98 FGNKS
-103 SAFNASGDDPRD
+103 ALYNASGDSPRD
-115 NAGLIPQIQ
+115 NVGLVPQIQ
-124 TGNEALGQVFGS
+124 TGNKALGNVFGS
-136 DLVEIR
+136 DIVEIR

-156 YVENPGI
+156 YVQNPGI

-217 DDIVKRL
+217 DDIIKRL
-224 EMGNINLPLNS
+224 EMGNINMPLNS

-267 QSESINV
+267 QSQSINV
-274 QGGGTTTEFMIQ
+274 QSGGTTTEFYIQ
-286 GDQYEA
+286 GDEYEA

-300 FFRDHYEEYLENMPL
+300 FFREHYEEYLENLPL

-332 RSSTENLRN
+332 RSATQNLRN

-349 ADKRYAYRND
+349 ADVRYAYRND
-359 TLNLPGIS
+359 TAGLPGVS
-367 IFPGSNTN
+367 IFPGGNVN
-375 IEGFPNNA
+375 LEGFPNNA
-383 NNQLDPLALGNNI
+383 NSRLDPLVLESDI
-396 PGVRDIALANQDLS
+396 PGVRDIATANQDLS
-410 SAGFLEAK
+410 SSGFLEAR

-436 HPQLGYLTLNQSL
+436 QPQLGYITLNQAL

-494 DVRMPTWDLM
+494 DVRIPTWDLM

-546 TLLIGVMELDKL
+546 TLLIGVMELDRL
-558 NTNNDPYP
+558 NTNNDPFP
-566 DGIFDFVQGVTIDK
+566 DGIFDFVPGTTIDQ
-580 QRGKVIFPV
+580 QRGRIIFPV

-597 ERKLDTEQARNKYVY
+597 YDKLDTEKARNRYVY
-612 SALYDSTRFRA
+612 QALYDSTRFRA
-623 QEQTQKNKFILRGQ
+623 QEQTQLNKFILRGQ

-657 VTVTAGGRTLV
+657 VTVTAGGRTLT

-689 LNSGSPIKVGFE
+689 LNSGSPIKVSFE
-701 NNTMFNV
+701 NNTLFNV

-716 TIDHKVNDKLNIGG
+716 NIDHKVNEHLNIGG

-754 IWGMNTNYNSEA
+754 IWGMNTNYSDEA

-775 LPFIETKEKSQLQFR
+775 LPFIETKEKSQLQFK

-822 TIDLRSLNAWNLAST
+822 TIDLRSFTAWNLAST
-837 PGKQADLFPESE
+837 PAKQDGLFPEST
-849 LNNDLSYGYNRA
+849 LNNDLAYGYNRA

-872 YTGGSSV
+872 YTGGASV

-923 YYPNERGP
+923 YYPAQRGP
-931 YNYEVEGQSGIS
+931 YNFDVEGLAGIS
-943 AGMDA
+943 QGIDSDA
-948 NGFLNDP
+948 KLVDP
-955 ASRWGG
+955 SSRWAG

-974 NIEFIQFWVM
+974 NIEFIQFWMM
-984 DPFYDNPNAP
+984 DPFYDNDDPP
-994 DGGDIYFNL
+994 DGGDLYFNL
-1003 GSVSEDI
+1003 GSVSEDV

-1050 NASGAREAQDVG
+1050 NTAGARDAQDVG
-1062 FDALDD
+1062 FDALTDP
-1068 SEERA
+1068 EERI
-1073 WAPIGTGN
+1073 WSPTGGSS
-1081 YLQRIADVY
+1081 YLQRISTAY
-1090 GTTSNAY
+1090 GTNTAVY
-1097 VRAYPD
+1097 QQAFKD
-1103 PSADNFVFYRGDSLD
+1103 PNADNFVYYRGDSLD
-1118 NAEADIMKRYKNF
+1118 NADANILRRYLNF
-1131 NGVQGNSA
+1131 NGVEGNSS

-1169 SYFQYRISM
+1169 SYFQYRVSM
-1178 RPEDLEVGKNN
+1178 RPEDLVVGKNF
-1189 VADIF
+1189 VADIY
-1194 ETQSHDLPNGMSR
+1194 ETNSHALPNGMTR

-1221 EKKVGGIQDFRSIRF
+1221 QKKVGGITDFRSIRF
-1236 LRMFL
+1236 MRMFL
-1241 TEFEDPLVMRFAK
+1241 TEFDDPIVLRFAK
-1254 LELVRGEWRRFPFNL
+1254 LELVRGEWRRFPFVL
-1269 DDVRENVP
+1269 DDIRENVP
-1277 VDEDDETNFN
+1277 VDENDGTSFN

-1307 PDIERQLVYGGTQI
+1307 PDIERQQVYGGTQI

-1327 SMSLEICG
+1327 SMSLEVCG
-1335 LEDGDARAVFR
+1335 LKDGDARAVFR
-1346 NFNFDMRMYKRLR
+1346 NFNFDMRMYKRLK
-1359 MFVHAEAA
+1359 MFVHVESG
-1367 GDFEDLNDGDLSIFV
+1367 GDFDDLQDGDLSIFV

-1387 YNGNFY
+1387 YNGNYY
-1393 EYEVPLKVTP
+1393 EYEVPMRVSE
-1403 WGELLP
+1403 WGAVLP
-1409 EDIWPQDNNIDVSF
+1409 EDIWPADNNIDLAF

-1429 KLTRNT
+1429 KLARNA
-1435 AMETDPTLSLSNK
+1435 AMETDPTLSLTNK
-1448 YTVTTPDGK
+1448 YSVITPEGTT
-1457 RLSVVG
+1457 LSVVG
-1463 SPNLGNIR
+1463 APNISNVR
-1471 TLLIG
+1471 TLIIG
-1476 VRNPKK
+1476 VRNSKK

-1490 GLAKCA
+1490 GLDKCA

-1525 DFANVNLTGMYS
+1525 DFANVNLTGMMS

-1548 NERNKFSERSYGVQT
+1548 NERNKFAERSYGVQS
-1563 NVNLD
+1563 NINLD
-1568 KVLPQEAGV
+1568 KVLPSELGV
-1577 KVPMFFSFS
+1577 KLPMFFSFS
-1586 ESFKSPQFNPL
+1586 ENFKSPQFNPL
-1597 DPDIEFKSALA
+1597 DPDIEFNRALA
-1608 NVSSQED
+1608 ETNSQAE
-1615 RDSIRF
+1615 RDSLRF
-1621 AGQEYNMRKS
+1621 AGQEYEMRKS
-1631 LNFTNVRKEKGSGG
+1631 INFTNVRKEKGGAVG
-1645 GAAPGP
+1645 GAGKPAP
-1651 RGPGP
+1651 
-1656 QVMGGPKGLG
+1656 MGPKGMERGEESG
-1666 GKEEGPAGGKE
+1666 GKSKG
-1677 GGLKIN
+1677 N
-1683 WANSPFAIS
+1683 FWANSPLNIT

-1702 SEKRTINIVQDQRFM
+1702 SEKRNINIVRDHRYM
-1717 HLASLNYSYQTRPQ
+1717 HTASLNYNYQTRPK
-1731 NIAPFKNLVKNKQLG
+1731 IVEPFKALVTNKQLA

-1758 KVSMRTELRRQV
+1758 KVTLRTELKRQMATM
-1770 NLLQMRNTFDP
+1770 QMRNTFDP
-1781 SIKLPVTY
+1781 TIKLPVTY
-1789 NKELTTK
+1789 NKALTTK
-1796 RMYDIAYDLSK
+1796 RMYDIAYDLSRGLK
-1807 GIKLDY
+1807 VDY
-1813 NATAQSRVDEL
+1813 NAQAMSRIDEL
-1824 PGNPKTQANRDT
+1824 PGDPKTQANRDT
-1836 IAAGLASLGRPT
+1836 IRAGLSTLGRPT
-1848 QFHQTLNLNW
+1848 EFHQTLNVNW
-1858 QIPLNKLPFMDFTS
+1858 QIPFNKLPFMDFTS
-1872 TSLRYTANYDW
+1872 SSLRYTANYDW
-1883 TSNSTAALNPTS
+1883 TTNSTSALNPQS
-1895 SPELYYGNRIQNSN
+1895 NPDIYYGNRAQNSN

-1929 RKANQGARPTPQS
+1929 RKANQGTRPTPQA

-1951 AAPGK
+1951 GASKGK
-1956 EGKGKDGEEEEKEKK
+1956 EEDKKEEKK
-1971 DSKILLGT
+1971 DPKILVSA

-1998 TLLPGIVTNPVSFG
+1998 TLLPGVITTPVYFG
-2012 MDPSSLFA
+2012 MDPGNVMA
-2020 PGVDFVFGAQSA
+2020 PGLGFVFGSQEDITAKA
-2032 VAERAAENNWL
+2032 GDLGWL

-2056 FSENLNF
+2056 FTENLNF
-2063 RAVVEPWQD
+2063 RAVVEPWKD
-2072 IRLQITAT
+2072 IRLQLNAT
-2080 RVAGLNSS
+2080 RVAGLNNT
-2088 SIYRFHDPLQ
+2088 SIFRFHDPLQ
-2098 DTTLGLSEGYY
+2098 DTTLGLAEGYY
-2109 HFNPMDMGNYSVS
+2109 HFNSMDMGNYSIS

-2132 LDSSSYSQVYETFL
+2132 MDSNSYSQVYETFL
-2146 NHRNVVSERLAIARQ
+2146 AHRNVISERLATQRAID
-2161 QTDPAYVPSFIS
+2161 DPMYVANFITA
-2173 GAQDTT
+2173 AQDST
-2179 GTREGYDGY
+2179 GTRIGYDGY
-2188 SYNSAD
+2188 SYNNPD

-2209 NTVEI
+2209 KSIEM
-2214 NGRPKMPMPNWTLNF
+2214 NGRPMIPMPNWDLNF

-2239 KNFQSFTLTHTYKS
+2239 KNFQSFTLTHSYKS
-2253 LYTMNSYQSNMLLQ
+2253 LYTMNSFQSNMLLQ
-2267 QRIQNGEPPN
+2267 QRIQNGEPAN

-2286 LPDYQISQISIAENF
+2286 LGPMQINQISISETF
-2301 GPFVGINM
+2301 GPFVGLNM

-2353 DVSFN
+2353 DVSFT
-2358 VVTDGRPQKITSNLD
+2358 VVSDGRPQKITSNLD
-2373 LKLDFS
+2373 MKLDFS
-2379 LRDNQTVIRRIQEG
+2379 LRDNATVIRRIQEG
-2393 LDQVTAGQRIWSLK
+2393 VDQITAGQRIWSLK

-2412 MLSSK
+2412 MLSPK

-2435 AFPTLNTNAGI
+2435 AFPTLNTNAGV

-2452 GQ
+2452 SQ